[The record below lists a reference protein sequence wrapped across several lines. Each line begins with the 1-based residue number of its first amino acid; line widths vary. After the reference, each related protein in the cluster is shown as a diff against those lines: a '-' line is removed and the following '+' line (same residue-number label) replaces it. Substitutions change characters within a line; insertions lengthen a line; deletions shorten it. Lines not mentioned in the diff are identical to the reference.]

1 MFSAAGLG
9 SLGSKTLLAGLEF
22 GGGSTI
28 EKKKQILL
36 RAAVASLLNAGS
48 PGPRLRLDA
57 AQVIADVNAALLTND
72 AATILALA
80 TRLDDEN
87 NLGCTL
93 N

>member
-1 MFSAAGLG
+1 MARWARRRCSQA
-9 SLGSKTLLAGLEF
+9 LEF

-36 RAAVASLLNAGS
+36 RAAVASLLNAAD
-48 PGPRLRLDA
+48 PDLDFGLTA